1 MNERCSKLVREQSQQ
16 ASALQVL
23 SEEMCRVQDRINEQH
38 RRIELTTQELDT
50 KRKNLDLKLS
60 EILEQQAKN
69 ESLKNDTVS
78 IRDQDQNI
86 SK

>member
-1 MNERCSKLVREQSQQ
+1 MNERCSKQVREQSQQ

-23 SEEMCRVQDRINEQH
+23 SEEMCRVQGRINEQH